1 MAVFSIAFC
10 VLALSANE
18 CYAGEQAWFLKQN
31 EKGLGE
37 ERLYI
42 GKTGAR
48 GEEPQFGTVS
58 VSTNK
63 DPNYYFFNSSKRIYY
78 VGEKRKSVSNEN
90 VRIAILMGLSSHT
103 SDNMNWTQMK
113 FHKEGSGSILKLP
126 ASKFVTT
133 DAKNKTWEIWV
144 TGTLGMTAEQCQRSC
159 AFRGLPFLGGLPLR
173 VLYRTKSG
181 APNMILDTAE
191 AHKTTMVPA
200 DYECP
205 KGYKRVSN
213 LYDVISAKSD
223 FLNDALDVL
232 DTRK

>member
-1 MAVFSIAFC
+1 
-10 VLALSANE
+10 
-18 CYAGEQAWFLKQN
+18 LKQN

-42 GKTGAR
+42 GKTGNR
-48 GEEPQFGTVS
+48 GEEVQFGTFS

-63 DPNYYFFNSSKRIYY
+63 DPNYYFFNPSKRIYY

-90 VRIAILMGLSSHT
+90 VRIAILMGLSSHS
-103 SDNMNWTQMK
+103 SDNMNWSQMK

-126 ASKFVTT
+126 ASKFVSS
-133 DAKNKTWEIWV
+133 DAKNKTWEVWV
-144 TGTLGMTAEQCQRSC
+144 TGTLGMTEEQCQRSC
-159 AFRGLPFLGGLPLR
+159 EFRGLPFLGGLPLR

-181 APNMILDTAE
+181 GSNGPNIILDTVE

-200 DYECP
+200 DFVCP